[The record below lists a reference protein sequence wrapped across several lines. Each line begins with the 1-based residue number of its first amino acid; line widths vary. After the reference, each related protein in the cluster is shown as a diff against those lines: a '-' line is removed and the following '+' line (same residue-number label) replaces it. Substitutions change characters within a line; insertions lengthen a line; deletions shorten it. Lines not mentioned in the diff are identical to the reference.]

1 MLSSVAEVGSHALMS
16 LRILISEIAEQFY
29 PGSGS
34 YNRSDMYK
42 AFADKGYQ
50 LVYNVTGLGQIANDQ
65 KTLGIFRFVF
75 EATY

>member
-1 MLSSVAEVGSHALMS
+1 
-16 LRILISEIAEQFY
+16 
-29 PGSGS
+29 
-34 YNRSDMYK
+34 MYK